1 MASKYQEEQRFKVI
15 SLIRENDQI
24 FEGDLGGGFYRRVSR
39 EFVLEEDQ
47 KNLFRPIR
55 KTVQEYFKDN
65 RISWWGGREP
75 SGHILSSQIACLNH
89 LFYIKDD
96 FDGVTSLLKSINKDL
111 IAPILIPTDQEPQG
125 YIQFEAVS
133 DKDHLKELNLT
144 RGSHCTSIDALIYA
158 KHQNGSKLLILIEWK
173 YTELYGN
180 QNKAEEVIKFVNYF
194 NDKGKKRKS
203 RYNDLII
210 NSSQLKVKNID
221 CYYYEPFYQL
231 MRQTL
236 WAEQMI
242 KFKHDERLSA
252 DDFLHIH
259 VIPSQNKDLLDKN
272 YKCSGIGMEETW
284 RKHLNDQSKYKIIS
298 PQDLLSSLFSNS
310 KYHSLINY
318 LKTRYW
324 A

>member
-15 SLIRENDQI
+15 SLIRESDPI
-24 FEGDLGGGFYRRVSR
+24 FEGDQGGGMYRKVFR
-39 EFVLEEDQ
+39 EFVLEESQ
-47 KNLFRPIR
+47 KNLFYPIR
-55 KTVQEYFKDN
+55 MNAQEYFKDN

-75 SGHILSSQIACLNH
+75 SGHVLSSQIACLNH
-89 LFYIKDD
+89 LFYIRNDK
-96 FDGVTSLLKSINKDL
+96 DGVTSILKSINEDL
-111 IAPILIPTDQEPQG
+111 IEPILIPTDQEHQG

-133 DKDHLKELNLT
+133 DKDHLNELNST
-144 RGSHCTSIDALIYA
+144 RGSNCTSIDALIYA
-158 KHQNGSKLLILIEWK
+158 KHRNNSKWLILIEWK
-173 YTELYGN
+173 YTEFYGN
-180 QNKAEEVIKFVNYF
+180 QNKAEEVIRFVDHI
-194 NDKGKKRKS
+194 NDKGKERQS

-210 NSSQLKVKNID
+210 NSNQIKEKNLD

-259 VIPSQNKDLLDKN
+259 VIPSQNKDLVDKS
-272 YKCSGIGMEETW
+272 YICSGIGMEETW

-298 PQDLLSSLFSNS
+298 PQDLLSSLFPIS
-310 KYHSLINY
+310 KYHSLMNY